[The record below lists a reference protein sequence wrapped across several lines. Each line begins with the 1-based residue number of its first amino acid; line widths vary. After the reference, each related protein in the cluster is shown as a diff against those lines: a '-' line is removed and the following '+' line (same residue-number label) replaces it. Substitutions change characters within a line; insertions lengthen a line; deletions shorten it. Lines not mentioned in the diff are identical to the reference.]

1 MDSPEISP
9 KERGELLKHYVETAA
24 NTRKASRI
32 GLLQLLTQQ
41 KEQAK
46 NSEAEAAAVRRHWGS
61 TGEVES
67 EDMGDTYLG
76 DVTISHAPQ
85 QQPQKPVGMSMFGK
99 LAVTAAA
106 LIGGPLAGFGAKTVI
121 DSMADHPKIAP
132 AATDTDTTVTLQL
145 KK

>member
-46 NSEAEAAAVRRHWGS
+46 NSEAEAAAVRRQWG
-61 TGEVES
+61 TTS
-67 EDMGDTYLG
+67 EGDDMGDTYLG

-85 QQPQKPVGMSMFGK
+85 QQPQKPAGMSILAK

-121 DSMADHPKIAP
+121 DSLADPPKITP
-132 AATDTDTTVTLQL
+132 AATDTDTTVKLQL

>member
-46 NSEAEAAAVRRHWGS
+46 NSEAEAAAVRRQWG
-61 TGEVES
+61 TTS
-67 EDMGDTYLG
+67 EGDDMGDTYLG
-76 DVTISHAPQ
+76 DVTISHA
-85 QQPQKPVGMSMFGK
+85 KPAGMSTLGK

-121 DSMADHPKIAP
+121 DTLSDPPKIVP
-132 AATDTDTTVTLQL
+132 AATDTDTTVKLQL

>member
-1 MDSPEISP
+1 MESPEISP

-46 NSEAEAAAVRRHWGS
+46 NSEAEAAAVRRQWG
-61 TGEVES
+61 TTS
-67 EDMGDTYLG
+67 EGDDMGDTYLG

-85 QQPQKPVGMSMFGK
+85 QQQPKPAGMSTLGK

-121 DSMADHPKIAP
+121 DSLADPPKISP

>member
-46 NSEAEAAAVRRHWGS
+46 NSEAEAAAVRRQWGA
-61 TGEVES
+61 TNEGD
-67 EDMGDTYLG
+67 DMGDTYLG

-85 QQPQKPVGMSMFGK
+85 QQPQKPAGMSTLAK

-106 LIGGPLAGFGAKTVI
+106 VIGGPLAGFGAITLI
-121 DSMADHPKIAP
+121 DSLVDPSKITP

>member
-9 KERGELLKHYVETAA
+9 TERGELLKHYVETAA

-46 NSEAEAAAVRRHWGS
+46 NSEAEAAAVRRQWG
-61 TGEVES
+61 TANEGEE
-67 EDMGDTYLG
+67 MGDTYLG

-85 QQPQKPVGMSMFGK
+85 QQPKPAGMSTLGK

-106 LIGGPLAGFGAKTVI
+106 LIGGPLAGYGAKTVI
-121 DSMADHPKIAP
+121 DSLADPPKITP